1 MSERLDASQFEIK
14 RAIAR
19 RVQWLKSR
27 GLRRKIKPPAPVF
40 PKSAERGY
48 RKDLSA
54 RANKLW
60 DKVQKGLIPHLE
72 GIVNSFRQE
81 NGLPQVKKDSARE
94 EFGTIIDGIKTSFY
108 SDFTDEE
115 LAFLIRKR
123 GLEVNDSTL
132 QQFKKQFKT
141 VLGLDPLVNEPWL
154 SGKLA
159 NYVAENVNLIE
170 SIDDKFFAEVQDVV
184 FRGAS
189 QGLSSKDL
197 ADQIKDRFDV
207 SHSRYDLIA
216 RDQVG
221 KLTGQLNQSRQVN
234 AGFTRYIWRTS
245 MDERVRPEHEEREG
259 EVFSWDEPP
268 PDGHPGQPI
277 QCRCYAEPI
286 FEDLVDENE

>member
-1 MSERLDASQFEIK
+1 MSEHLDASEFEIK
-14 RAIAR
+14 KAVAKKLQRLGR
-19 RVQWLKSR
+19 K
-27 GLRRKIKPPAPVF
+27 KIKPPRQIF

-48 RKDLSA
+48 RKDLSS

-60 DKVQKGLIPHLE
+60 DKIQKGLLPNLE
-72 GIVNSFRQE
+72 GLVNSFRQE
-81 NGLPQVKKDSARE
+81 NGLPQIKKDAARD
-94 EFGTIIDGIKTSFY
+94 EFGIIIDGIKTSFY

-123 GLEVNDSTL
+123 GLEVNDTTL

-154 SGKLA
+154 SAKLS
-159 NYVAENVNLIE
+159 NYVVENVNLIE
-170 SIDDKFFAEVQDVV
+170 SIDDKFFSEVQDVV

-189 QGLSSKDL
+189 QGLSSKDI

-221 KLTGQLNQSRQVN
+221 KLTGQLNQARQVN
-234 AGFTRYIWRTS
+234 AGFTRYVWRTS
-245 MDERVRPEHEEREG
+245 LDERVRPEHEAREG

-268 PDGHPGQPI
+268 EDGHPGQPI